1 MTFTDAPEFDDK
13 ADNKGDGTHPRFF
26 MEVVQNRAR
35 SEADGVPR
43 FDEVEM
49 VEILVPGDR
58 LNSPVQRVS
67 DAHRKRWPRQY
78 AAFKAGQGDSV
89 QGTPIDQLPGMTR
102 AQAEELRYF
111 KILSIEQLAEMPEG
125 LLMKARP
132 MDGRAL
138 QDKAKRWIDTAAGA
152 ATEERLAAENRAK
165 DEKISSMEAQLADMK
180 RLMDGMQAQL
190 NAQGSAA
197 AAPPPVT
204 QEA

>member
-1 MTFTDAPEFDDK
+1 MSFIDAPEFDDK
-13 ADNKGDGTHPRFF
+13 VDNKGDGTHPRFF
-26 MEVVQNRAR
+26 MDVVQNRAR

-67 DAHRKRWPRQY
+67 DAHKKRWPRQY
-78 AAFKAGQGDSV
+78 RAFSEGRGDAL

-111 KILSIEQLAEMPEG
+111 KILSVEQLAEMPEA

-132 MDGRAL
+132 MDGRSL

-165 DEKISSMEAQLADMK
+165 DEKITSMEAQLADMK

-197 AAPPPVT
+197 AAPPPV
-204 QEA
+204 QGA